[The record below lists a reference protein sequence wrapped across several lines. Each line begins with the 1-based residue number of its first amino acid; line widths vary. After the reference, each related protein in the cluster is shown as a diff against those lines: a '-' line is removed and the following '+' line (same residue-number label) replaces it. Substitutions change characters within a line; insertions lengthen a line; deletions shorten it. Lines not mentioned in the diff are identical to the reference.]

1 MKDQH
6 IFLKKLNIENFL
18 TFEKQFLPVVIV
30 CFSAKYSQKKIV
42 SHTRFL
48 IPQTVPLPDFHSN
61 YWQYDK

>member
-30 CFSAKYSQKKIV
+30 CFSAMYSRKK
-42 SHTRFL
+42 
-48 IPQTVPLPDFHSN
+48 
-61 YWQYDK
+61 